1 MLGRYHY
8 HQIFRKSIIAFGT
21 VFNNLVIKR
30 KASDRSNS
38 EALESYKVP
47 VMYGPYQKF
56 LAMIAG
62 EPTPERAGTQISL
75 PRISFEIKGLNYDV
89 GRKLTPTQF
98 TRTVPPAGSSAESS
112 KQPAQYSQFVPVPY
126 NLEVELNILSKNQ
139 DDGLQILEQILP
151 HFHPALNV
159 SIVVIDETREERD
172 IAIVLN
178 GVGYQDD
185 YEGDYTT
192 RRTLIWTLNFTVKTY
207 LFGPLDL
214 HKDIRKV
221 KIDYRSDMVRRPAEM
236 RYSAE
241 VKSLEDPPV
250 ARDEVNPANEAWT
263 YVETFQDIYSDDNAF
278 FGMVQNEAQNIMDQQ
293 DL

>member
-21 VFNNLVIKR
+21 VFNNIIIKR
-30 KASDRSNS
+30 KTSDRSDPK
-38 EALESYKVP
+38 ALESYKVP
-47 VMYGPYQKF
+47 VMYGPYQKY

-62 EPTPERAGTQISL
+62 EPTPERASTQISL
-75 PRISFEIKGLNYDV
+75 PRISFEIKGLNYDT

-98 TRTVPPAGSSAESS
+98 SRTVPKADSDAA
-112 KQPAQYSQFVPVPY
+112 KQPAQYAQFVPVPY

-151 HFHPALNV
+151 HFHPSLNV

-214 HKDIRKV
+214 QKDIRKV

-236 RYSAE
+236 RYTAE
-241 VKSLEDPPV
+241 AASLEEPPV
-250 ARDEVNPANEAWT
+250 PRDEIQPANEAWT
-263 YVETFQDIYSDDNAF
+263 YVETFQDIYSDDNDF
-278 FGMVQNEAQNIMDQQ
+278 FGMAQNEGQNIIDQQ
-293 DL
+293 DP